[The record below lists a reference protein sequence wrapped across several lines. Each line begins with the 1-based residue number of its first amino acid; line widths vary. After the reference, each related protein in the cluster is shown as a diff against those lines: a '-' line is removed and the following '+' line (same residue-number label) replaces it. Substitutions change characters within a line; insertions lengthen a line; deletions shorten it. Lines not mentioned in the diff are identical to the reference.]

1 MRAEYL
7 SNNPSQTKKI
17 GKTLAEKI
25 LKGELGK
32 TAQVLA
38 LQGDLGGGKTTF
50 LQGFA
55 RGLGVKDKILSPTF
69 VILKKFKIKKQ
80 FYGKSKATARFK
92 NFYHIDCYRIEKP
105 KELLLLGFRK
115 IISDSQ
121 NIVAVEWAE
130 HIKKILPQSAIL
142 INFEFIGKNKR
153 KIVIRC
159 KKKKNV

>member
-1 MRAEYL
+1 MRTEHL
-7 SNNPSQTKKI
+7 SNNPSQTKRI
-17 GKTLAEKI
+17 GKALAEKI
-25 LKGELGK
+25 LKGELEK
-32 TAQVLA
+32 TAQILA

-55 RGLGVKDKILSPTF
+55 KGLGVKDKILSPTF
-69 VILKKFKIKKQ
+69 VILRKFKIKKQ
-80 FYGKSKATARFK
+80 SYRKTKSTAKFK
-92 NFYHIDCYRIEKP
+92 TFYHIDCYRIGKP
-105 KELLLLGFRK
+105 KEILSLGFKK
-115 IISDSQ
+115 IISGSQ

-153 KIVIRC
+153 KIVIKW